1 MANVEKLSISLPS
14 DLVEYIKDSVGSGS
28 YSTTSEFLRETLRD
42 RRRREI
48 EERYRARLVP
58 RDAAH
63 LKQMIQEG
71 LDSLERGH
79 AKPAEEVFGRLL
91 AKYKG
96 KAKANRKPRNLK
108 R

>member
-14 DLVEYIKDSVGSGS
+14 DLVEYIKDSVGAGS

-48 EERYRARLVP
+48 EERHQALVP
-58 RDAAH
+58 KNKAH
-63 LKQMIQEG
+63 LQQMIQEG
-71 LDSLERGH
+71 IDSLDAGRSRP
-79 AKPAEEVFGRLL
+79 AKEVFERLI
-91 AKYKG
+91 AKYEG
-96 KAKANRKPRNLK
+96 MAKAQRKARKPK

>member
-14 DLVEYIKDSVGSGS
+14 DLVDYIKDSVGSGS
-28 YSTTSEFLRETLRD
+28 YSTASEFLRETLRE

-71 LDSLERGH
+71 LESLDNGRSYP
-79 AKPAEEVFGRLL
+79 AKEVFEKLI

-96 KAKANRKPRNLK
+96 MAKAQRKARKPK